1 MKLLYLNVLLM
12 FFLLN
17 PILGHAFDDAG
28 SIKGKVIDEA
38 SKNPIESASVIL
50 LGTRLGA
57 QTAGDGRFAISGVEP
72 GEYVLQVQY
81 VGYDIKKKTV
91 FLKAGEILDLQLEL
105 SGAAVMSKQ
114 IVVTGTRTEKFKRD
128 VPVIVNVVDAKMIDA
143 TQSLNLLEGLSYQPG
158 VRIENNCQN
167 CGFSQVRMNGL
178 EGKYSQVLVNSRPV
192 FSALAGVYGLEH
204 FPSIMIDR
212 VEVMRG
218 GGSSVYGGN
227 AIAGTINI
235 ITKEPTTNSF
245 EFATNTGFIDGKI
258 PDNQIS
264 LASSV
269 VADNRDAGMFL
280 FGNYRNRNAF
290 DANGDDFSELSEL
303 EDISAG
309 MHGFYNIS
317 EFSKIKPEF
326 HVSYEDRRGGNKFDK
341 FMHQADVAEGTKHV
355 SLNGSVDY
363 NLYLTEDYK
372 QRLNLYVSNRQTFR
386 DSYYGGLGS
395 TDTTD
400 IVAAANAYG
409 RSEDL
414 SAVIGAQ
421 YSAAFEGFGGKHEL
435 IVGSEFKYNEL
446 EDSQP
451 AIDRS
456 IFQVIREQALFV
468 QDDWDINDNICLLIG
483 ARLDNHNLIDN
494 VIINPRVS
502 VLGKLTPE
510 FQIRGNVATGF
521 RAPQTFDEDLHI
533 LSAEGVRWIYTNAED
548 LKEER
553 SVSLSGSLD
562 YTVSS
567 IGSEWGVTLEGFYT
581 KLNDAFSQEFN
592 EAASTDDLEVY
603 ERVNSSGAT
612 VMGGSL
618 EARYLTP
625 YLQVQVGA
633 TAQSGKYKEDQEP
646 IDGIFTDEITRTP
659 SLYGYFTISNQFTS
673 QLNVSLSGVYTGS
686 MKVPHEG
693 GDELFIAENVLE
705 ETDPFFELNSKVSYL
720 FATSNDSQSGL
731 TLSVGMQNILNSYQD
746 DFDKTAGRD
755 PAYIYGPTRPRTFF
769 VGTAIKF

>member
-12 FFLLN
+12 FFLLH

-57 QTAGDGRFAISGVEP
+57 QTADDGRFTISGVEP
-72 GEYVLQVQY
+72 GEYVVQVQY

-91 FLKAGEILDLQLEL
+91 FIKAGETLDLQLEL

-128 VPVIVNVVDAKMIDA
+128 VPVIVNVVDAKMIDV
-143 TQSLNLLEGLSYQPG
+143 TQSLNLLEGLSFQPG

-167 CGFSQVRMNGL
+167 CGFSQVRLNGL
-178 EGKYSQVLVNSRPV
+178 EGPYSQVLVNSRPV
-192 FSALAGVYGLEH
+192 FSSLAGVYGLEH

-212 VEVMRG
+212 VEVIRG

-235 ITKEPTTNSF
+235 ITKEPTENTF
-245 EFATNTGFIDGKI
+245 EFNTNTAFIDGKI
-258 PDNQIS
+258 PDNQVS

-269 VADNRDAGMFL
+269 VTDNRDAGMFI
-280 FGNYRNRNAF
+280 FGNYRNRNHY
-290 DANGDDFSELSEL
+290 DANGDSFSELSEL

-309 MHGFYNIS
+309 MQGYYDINDFN
-317 EFSKIKPEF
+317 KIKPEF
-326 HVSYEDRRGGNKFDK
+326 HVSYENRRGGNDFDK
-341 FMHQADVAEGTKHV
+341 FPHQADVAEGTTHI

-363 NLYLTEDYK
+363 DLYFDKDYNQNLNLYL
-372 QRLNLYVSNRQTFR
+372 SNRQTFR
-386 DSYYGGLGS
+386 DSYYGG
-395 TDTTD
+395 DD
-400 IVAAANAYG
+400 PDAYG

-414 SAVIGAQ
+414 SSVVGAQ
-421 YSAAFEGFGGKHEL
+421 YSQGFEGFGGKHEL
-435 IVGSEFKYNEL
+435 LVGTEFKYSEL

-468 QDDWDINDNICLLIG
+468 QDDWDINENICLLIG

-494 VIINPRVS
+494 VMINPRLS

-533 LSAEGVRWIYTNAED
+533 LSAEGVQWIFTNAD
-548 LKEER
+548 GLKEER

-567 IGSEWGVTLEGFYT
+567 VGSEWGVTLEGFYT
-581 KLNDAFSQEFN
+581 KLNDAFAVEQDED
-592 EAASTDDLEVY
+592 ASTPSLEVY

-612 VMGGSL
+612 VVGGSL

-625 YLQVQVGA
+625 YLQFQVGA
-633 TAQSGKYKEDQEP
+633 TAQSSKYEDPVE
-646 IDGIFTDEITRTP
+646 ITDDISSDEILRTP
-659 SLYGYFTISNQFTS
+659 SLYGYFVIWNQVTS
-673 QLNVSLSGVYTGS
+673 QLTVSLSGVYTGP
-686 MKVPHEG
+686 MDIFHEATFIPE
-693 GDELFIAENVLE
+693 DELV
-705 ETDPFFELNSKVSYL
+705 ETDPFFELNTKVSYL
-720 FATSNDSQSGL
+720 FPTSNDNQSGL
-731 TLSVGMQNILNSYQD
+731 TLSVGIQNILDSFQD
-746 DFDKTAGRD
+746 DFDRTADRD
-755 PAYIYGPTRPRTFF
+755 PAYIYGPTRPRTYFI
-769 VGTAIKF
+769 GTAFKF